1 MQSYSTKFVAPA
13 GGHTTIAI
21 WGLKKW
27 ATLERELDVN
37 IDNVTLRACGWTP
50 VQPPVVHPPVVH
62 PPVVKPPVVYPPV
75 SKPDTCSVWYTIQRG
90 DTLSGIAAHF
100 GVTVPALMTANNL
113 HNPNLIF
120 AGQKLCI
127 PGAPVAMPYGTA
139 AASESYAAPVVVA
152 PIVVEPAPAF
162 VASAAPAAASEDAY
176 RVQRGD
182 TLSTIA
188 ALHGTTVATL
198 MQINNLSDPNF
209 IYVGQR
215 IRLS

>member
-1 MQSYSTKFVAPA
+1 
-13 GGHTTIAI
+13 
-21 WGLKKW
+21 
-27 ATLERELDVN
+27 
-37 IDNVTLRACGWTP
+37 
-50 VQPPVVHPPVVH
+50 
-62 PPVVKPPVVYPPV
+62 VVKPPVVYPPV
-75 SKPDTCSVWYTIQRG
+75 SKPDTCSAWYTVQRG

-100 GVTVPALMTANNL
+100 GTTVPALMAANNL
-113 HNPNLIF
+113 HNPNLIY

-139 AASESYAAPVVVA
+139 TVGESYAAPVVEPVVVA
-152 PIVVEPAPAF
+152 PVVVEPAPASA
-162 VASAAPAAASEDAY
+162 VAVTAAPASDDMY

-182 TLSTIA
+182 TLSAIA

-198 MQINNLSDPNF
+198 MQVNNLSDPNF